1 LQAIS
6 ITQWVPEQ
14 GQNRITGMIAGRPDW
29 VVSRQRAWGVP
40 ITVFVREKGDG
51 SVEILR
57 DETVDLRIA
66 EAFMNEGADAW
77 YADGARERFLG
88 DHAKDGWTK
97 VDDILD
103 VWFDSGS
110 THAFVLE
117 DAQQF
122 PGLAGIKRK
131 VDGGNDTVMYLEGSD
146 QHRGWFHSS
155 LLESCGT
162 RGRAPYDIVLTHGF
176 TLDEHGRK
184 MSKSLGNTTA
194 PQDVI
199 KQSGADIL
207 RLWVAQSD
215 YSDDLRIGPEI
226 LKGTIETYRK
236 LRNTIRWMLGSLA
249 HFHDEDRVKADNM
262 PELERLMLHRLSEID
277 AIVRAAYAEFDYKTV
292 IAALSHFMNTEL
304 SAFYFDIRKDTL
316 YCDPP
321 SSVARKASLTVIDYL
336 FRSIVTWLAPIL
348 SFTAEEAWLSRYP
361 DAQSVH
367 LEPFQKVLA
376 AWRDETLA
384 ERWDAIRDV
393 RRVVTGAL
401 EVERAAKRIGSSL
414 EASPLVYVADMPLL
428 GTLAGI
434 DLAEIC
440 ITSNAMVTNET
451 PPAGAFTLNDVP
463 GVAVVVEKAAGKK
476 CARSWKILPTVGDDP
491 EYPDVTPRDALALR
505 EWKALGRTA

>member
-1 LQAIS
+1 
-6 ITQWVPEQ
+6 
-14 GQNRITGMIAGRPDW
+14 
-29 VVSRQRAWGVP
+29 
-40 ITVFVREKGDG
+40 
-51 SVEILR
+51 
-57 DETVDLRIA
+57 
-66 EAFMNEGADAW
+66 
-77 YADGARERFLG
+77 
-88 DHAKDGWTK
+88 
-97 VDDILD
+97 
-103 VWFDSGS
+103 
-110 THAFVLE
+110 
-117 DAQQF
+117 
-122 PGLAGIKRK
+122 
-131 VDGGNDTVMYLEGSD
+131 
-146 QHRGWFHSS
+146 
-155 LLESCGT
+155 
-162 RGRAPYDIVLTHGF
+162 
-176 TLDEHGRK
+176 

-249 HFHDEDRVKADNM
+249 HFHDEDRIRVDDM

-277 AIVRAAYAEFDYKTV
+277 AIVRKAYAEFDYKTV

-336 FRSIVTWLAPIL
+336 FRSIVTWFAPIL

-361 DAQSVH
+361 DDASVH
-367 LEPFQKVLA
+367 LESFQKVLA
-376 AWRDETLA
+376 AWRDNALA
-384 ERWDAIRDV
+384 EKWDTIRDV

-414 EASPLVYVADMPLL
+414 EASPLVYVSDMALL
-428 GTLAGI
+428 GTLADI

-451 PPAGAFTLNDVP
+451 PPAGAFTLSDVP

-476 CARSWKILPTVGDDP
+476 CARSWKILPTVGDDS
-491 EYPDVTPRDALALR
+491 EYPDVTPRDAQALR